1 MREKNKRTKENAQ
14 RNYQTD
20 AADAAGREPWI
31 ISIVNTEAEN
41 AVIQKVYGNIQ
52 EVKAYLTGLAAEDRE
67 NSEEEPDYGSDV
79 QEEKYTSKSGQ
90 YVELCTYNCYSD
102 YHIDY
107 QAVPERALEV
117 KDLSMLEKQQEN
129 EAEYEEERE

>member
-1 MREKNKRTKENAQ
+1 MEGKLHNEIT
-14 RNYQTD
+14 YQTD
-20 AADAAGREPWI
+20 VASAASREPWI
-31 ISIVNTEAEN
+31 ISIVNSEAEN

-67 NSEEEPDYGSDV
+67 NDKEKLDYSSDV

-107 QAVPERALEV
+107 QAIPERALEA
-117 KDLSMLEKQQEN
+117 KDLFMLKKQQEN
-129 EAEYEEERE
+129 EAEYEEERERE

>member
-1 MREKNKRTKENAQ
+1 MELTLHNEITC
-14 RNYQTD
+14 QTD
-20 AADAAGREPWI
+20 VASAAGREPWI
-31 ISIVNTEAEN
+31 ISIVNSEAEN

-52 EVKAYLTGLAAEDRE
+52 EVKAYLTSLAAEDRE
-67 NSEEEPDYGSDV
+67 NSEEKLDYSSDV
-79 QEEKYTSKSGQ
+79 QEEKYTNKSGQ

-107 QAVPERALEV
+107 QAIPEKALEA
-117 KDLSMLEKQQEN
+117 KDLSMPNKQQEN